1 MATALTASRS
11 PLSLAAFRSPF
22 AVSAPNGSRHEHRSL
37 SHWMNRVLEEL
48 GSLHNSP
55 DPDTV
60 HDLRVAIR
68 RCRALAAVMEEVDR
82 NPAWPEMRKVARKLF
97 RGLGALRD
105 VQVMEEWIKKI
116 GPENDPLRAQ
126 LLASLEADEKENA
139 ASALRVAAKFN
150 AKEWKTLERR
160 LRQRVRIVPVGGLA
174 AECLALERFEE
185 AKELHNRALRTEKAK
200 PWHALRIGIKRFR
213 YTLEGLLPEH
223 YAAWSENLK
232 RLQDLLGDVHDLDVF
247 SEQLEDTPAAE
258 AAESAKAWQEKIAQ
272 ERHDRIEIYRQ
283 LTLGKTSLWHEW
295 RHNLP
300 HGKRLEAAAMA
311 RIRSTARAA
320 DAHSQRAGQVS
331 RIALRLF
338 ELLRRVDAAPVFHEE
353 TMRRLMQTAA
363 KLHGISTAGGHSLS
377 QKGARKFLLGLK
389 IPPNWTAEE
398 WDLMAWAVRFHRGPE
413 PKKKNGFAKLSDE
426 QQTAVRALAGVLR
439 LARALRKSGLE
450 GAVGLRCEKSADA
463 IVLSVPGLLDTVEIA
478 ARLAAAKHLLES
490 VLEKPLLLKSVPKPV
505 KALAP
510 MAQSTEPLQVAD
522 APAIA

>member
-1 MATALTASRS
+1 MATALAASRS

-22 AVSAPNGSRHEHRSL
+22 AVSPPAGSRHEYRSL

-68 RCRALAAVMEEVDR
+68 RCRSLAAVMEEVDR
-82 NPAWPEMRKVARKLF
+82 NPAWPEMRKVTRKLF

-105 VQVMEEWIKKI
+105 VQVSDEWIKKI
-116 GPENDPLRAQ
+116 APENDPLRGQ
-126 LLASLEADEKENA
+126 LLASLEADEKEHA
-139 ASALRVAAKFN
+139 ATALRVATKFDE
-150 AKEWKTLERR
+150 KEWTTLERR

-185 AKELHNRALRTEKAK
+185 AKELHNRALRTEKSK

-223 YAAWSENLK
+223 SAAWSENLK
-232 RLQDLLGDVHDLDVF
+232 RLQDLLGDIHDLDVL
-247 SEQLEDTPAAE
+247 SEHLEDTPPAR
-258 AAESAKAWQEKIAQ
+258 AESAKRWQEKIAQ

-311 RIRSTARAA
+311 RIRCTARAA
-320 DAHSQRAGQVS
+320 EAHSQRTGQVS
-331 RIALRLF
+331 RVGLRLF
-338 ELLRRVDAAPVFHEE
+338 ELMRRADAATVFHEE
-353 TMRRLMQTAA
+353 AMRRLMQAA
-363 KLHGISTAGGHSLS
+363 AQLHGIGTAGGRNLS
-377 QKGARKFLLGLK
+377 QKGARKFLLGLR

-398 WDLMAWAVRFHRGPE
+398 WDLMAWAVRFHRGAE
-413 PKKKNGFAKLSDE
+413 PKQKNGFAKLSEE

-439 LARALRKSGLE
+439 LARALRKSGL
-450 GAVGLRCEKSADA
+450 VGLRCEKSADA

-478 ARLAAAKHLLES
+478 ARLAAAKHLLET
-490 VLEKPLLLKSVPKPV
+490 VLEKPLILKSVPKPV

-510 MAQSTEPLQVAD
+510 MAHSSEPLQLAD
-522 APAIA
+522 APATA

>member
-1 MATALTASRS
+1 
-11 PLSLAAFRSPF
+11 
-22 AVSAPNGSRHEHRSL
+22 
-37 SHWMNRVLEEL
+37 MNRVLEEL
-48 GSLHNSP
+48 GKLQASP

-68 RCRALAAVMEEVDR
+68 RCRSLAAVMEEIDPD
-82 NPAWPEMRKVARKLF
+82 PAWPEMRKVARKLF

-105 VQVMEEWIKKI
+105 SQVMEEWIKKL
-116 GPENDPLRAQ
+116 GPENDPLRAK
-126 LLASLEADEKENA
+126 LLESLELDDKKNTEQ
-139 ASALRVAAKFN
+139 ALRVAAKFDKKDWTN
-150 AKEWKTLERR
+150 LERQ
-160 LRQRVRIVPVGGLA
+160 LRQRVRIVPTGGLA
-174 AECLALERFEE
+174 AECLALERYEE

-247 SEQLEDTPAAE
+247 SEQLEDMPAVE
-258 AAESAKAWQEKIAQ
+258 AAESAKTWQEKIAQ

-300 HGKRLEAAAMA
+300 HGKRLEAAALA

-338 ELLRRVDAAPVFHEE
+338 ELLRRVDAAPVFDKEA
-353 TMRRLMQTAA
+353 MRRLMQATGQ
-363 KLHGISTAGGHSLS
+363 LHGTSTAGERNLS

-413 PKKKNGFAKLSDE
+413 PKQKNGFAKLTEE
-426 QQTAVRALAGVLR
+426 QQITVRALAGVLR

-463 IVLSVPGLLDTVEIA
+463 IVLNVPGLLDTAEIA

-490 VLEKPLLLKSVPKPV
+490 VLEKPLILKSVPKPA

-510 MAQSTEPLQVAD
+510 MAPSSEPLQVAD
-522 APAIA
+522 APVVA